1 MPAPT
6 ERAGSVDREA
16 VVGPTAEF
24 PAAEPSTSRMTT
36 PGPHE
41 VAFAIRGPIDRS
53 DLQGLCDRVCGLL
66 GGAGSVMACD
76 VAGVEPNAVT
86 VDALAR
92 LQLAARRRGCVV
104 RLRNASTALLDLVGM
119 MGLTNV
125 LAANPGFETAG
136 DGKNHRMADYTHK
149 SLVEVEDAAAKWGYS
164 ESQQARFA
172 GTDLDLETLGV
183 SYQIVKPNKHHAF
196 GHRHKEAEE
205 VYVVLAGSG
214 TCRLDDDEVPVTRL
228 DAIRVGP
235 DVTRGFAAG
244 PEGLELLVFSVSAP
258 GDAEIVEDF
267 FDR

>member
-1 MPAPT
+1 
-6 ERAGSVDREA
+6 
-16 VVGPTAEF
+16 
-24 PAAEPSTSRMTT
+24 MTT

-41 VAFAIRGPIDRS
+41 VAFSIRGPIDRS
-53 DLQGLCDRVCGLL
+53 DLEGLCDRVCGLL
-66 GGAGSVMACD
+66 GDVGSIVACD
-76 VAGVEPNAVT
+76 VSGVEPDAVT

-92 LQLAARRRGCVV
+92 FQLAAGRRGCVV
-104 RLRNASTALLDLVGM
+104 RLRNASTGLLDLVGM

-125 LAANPGFETAG
+125 LVAESGFEG
-136 DGKNHRMADYTHK
+136 VRPGKNYRMANYTHK
-149 SLVEVEDAAAKWGYS
+149 SLVDVEDAAAKWGYS
-164 ESQQARFA
+164 DSQQARFA

-214 TCRLDDDEVPVTRL
+214 TLRLNDDEIPVTRL

-267 FDR
+267 FDH